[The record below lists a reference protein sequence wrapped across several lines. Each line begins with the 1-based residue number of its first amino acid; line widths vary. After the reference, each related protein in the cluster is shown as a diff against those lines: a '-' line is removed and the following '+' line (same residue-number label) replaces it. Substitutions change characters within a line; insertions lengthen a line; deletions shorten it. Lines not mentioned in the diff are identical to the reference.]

1 MGQYVKPLLQPTPW
15 SRPFWE
21 GLKRHELLLQKCS
34 ACGQLIMYPKKC
46 CPYCLSGEMEWVKA
60 SGRGRIYSFTVVKN
74 NPPSLFMRDVP
85 FIIAIIRLEEG
96 VQMLS
101 NILTNDL
108 DSLECE
114 LDVEVVFDDVTDGVT
129 LPKFRVVSTV

>member
-1 MGQYVKPLLQPTPW
+1 M
-15 SRPFWE
+15 
-21 GLKRHELLLQKCS
+21 
-34 ACGQLIMYPKKC
+34 
-46 CPYCLSGEMEWVKA
+46 
-60 SGRGRIYSFTVVKN
+60 KN

-108 DSLECE
+108 NSLECE
-114 LDVEVVFDDVTDGVT
+114 LDVEVVFDDVTDEVT